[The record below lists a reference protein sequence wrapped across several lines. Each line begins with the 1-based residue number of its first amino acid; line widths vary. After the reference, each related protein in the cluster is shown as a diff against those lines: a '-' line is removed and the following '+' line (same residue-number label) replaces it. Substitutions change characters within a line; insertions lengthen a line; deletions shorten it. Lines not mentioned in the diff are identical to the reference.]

1 MRLFLLLISF
11 FLFFSS
17 CTETKQ
23 NITFQS
29 ENIMIE
35 QEIISDSTIVLK
47 YLPYKD
53 SIENSK
59 MNKPLAFSPKNYDKN
74 DGVLNSS
81 LGNLFADATY
91 LMSKEYFSEKIDVVL
106 LNHGGIRSII
116 SAGEISE
123 KTAFELM
130 PFENSIII
138 VKLKGKS
145 IKKMIEYLI
154 SAKLPHPLKGLNIIL
169 NNDYSLSR
177 ATINEKF
184 IEDDKIYN
192 IATTDYLL
200 KGGDKMYF
208 FKDSIST
215 IDINYKMRD
224 VLIDYFKS
232 IDTLKINTDNRFI
245 IR

>member
-1 MRLFLLLISF
+1 MRLFLLYILF
-11 FLFFSS
+11 FLFFSA
-17 CTETKQ
+17 CTETEQ
-23 NITFQS
+23 NRTFQS
-29 ENIMIE
+29 ENIMIDKD
-35 QEIISDSTIVLK
+35 IISDSIIVLK

-53 SIENSK
+53 SIENSS

-81 LGNLFADATY
+81 LGNLFADATF
-91 LMSKEYFSEKIDVVL
+91 LMSKNYFSENIDVVL
-106 LNHGGIRSII
+106 LNHGGIRSVI
-116 SAGEISE
+116 SSGEISE

-130 PFENSIII
+130 PFENRIII

-154 SAKLPHPLKGLNIIL
+154 KAKLPHPLRGLNIIL
-169 NNDYSLSR
+169 NKDYSLSR
-177 ATINEKF
+177 ATINDNL

-215 IDINYKMRD
+215 IDINYKMRE

-232 IDTLKINTDNRFI
+232 IDTLRLKTDNRFI

>member
-53 SIENSK
+53 SIENST

-81 LGNLFADATY
+81 LGNLFIPRDDIISFLCPLSVKLRKNIIT
-91 LMSKEYFSEKIDVVL
+91 LMSCISFSL
-106 LNHGGIRSII
+106 LLWASMFIQR
-116 SAGEISE
+116 
-123 KTAFELM
+123 
-130 PFENSIII
+130 
-138 VKLKGKS
+138 
-145 IKKMIEYLI
+145 
-154 SAKLPHPLKGLNIIL
+154 PL
-169 NNDYSLSR
+169 
-177 ATINEKF
+177 
-184 IEDDKIYN
+184 
-192 IATTDYLL
+192 
-200 KGGDKMYF
+200 
-208 FKDSIST
+208 
-215 IDINYKMRD
+215 
-224 VLIDYFKS
+224 
-232 IDTLKINTDNRFI
+232 
-245 IR
+245 

>member
-1 MRLFLLLISF
+1 
-11 FLFFSS
+11 
-17 CTETKQ
+17 
-23 NITFQS
+23 
-29 ENIMIE
+29 
-35 QEIISDSTIVLK
+35 
-47 YLPYKD
+47 
-53 SIENSK
+53 
-59 MNKPLAFSPKNYDKN
+59 
-74 DGVLNSS
+74 
-81 LGNLFADATY
+81 
-91 LMSKEYFSEKIDVVL
+91 
-106 LNHGGIRSII
+106 
-116 SAGEISE
+116 
-123 KTAFELM
+123 M

-177 ATINEKF
+177 ATINEEF

-224 VLIDYFKS
+224 VLIDYFKL